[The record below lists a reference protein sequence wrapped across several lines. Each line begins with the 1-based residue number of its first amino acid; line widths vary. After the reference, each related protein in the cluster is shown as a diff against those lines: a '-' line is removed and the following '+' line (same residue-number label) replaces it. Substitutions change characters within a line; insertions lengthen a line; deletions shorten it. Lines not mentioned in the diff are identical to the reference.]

1 MLKTKTISF
10 DGEKKKKNVLWGHEK
25 YSVIYFILLLR

>member
-10 DGEKKKKNVLWGHEK
+10 DGEKKKKTFYGGMRN
-25 YSVIYFILLLR
+25 ILSFTLYCY